1 MQIKRRERESDPA
14 KTKKECCVTA
24 KLMVMSGK
32 RQTAPRGRA
41 FNPGKT
47 VMGAK
52 FKLYFSLA
60 EGKNN

>member
-1 MQIKRRERESDPA
+1 MQIKRRERESDPD

-24 KLMVMSGK
+24 KLMVMWK

-52 FKLYFSLA
+52 LKLYFSLA